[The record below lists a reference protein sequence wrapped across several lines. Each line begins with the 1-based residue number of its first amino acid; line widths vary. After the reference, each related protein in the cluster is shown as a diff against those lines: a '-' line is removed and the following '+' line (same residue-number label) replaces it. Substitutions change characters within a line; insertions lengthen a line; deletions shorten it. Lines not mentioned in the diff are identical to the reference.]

1 MHTLIT
7 RFGSKS
13 ALANALDIT
22 PEGVSNAFR
31 RGKVPVTWLPKL
43 KLQGLSQSELAAL
56 PLTDEGRAIVS
67 AFAERQ

>member
-13 ALANALDIT
+13 ALAAALEIT

-31 RGKVPVTWLPKL
+31 RGKVPVTWVPKL